1 MNEIKVFNFQENEVR
16 IVDIGGEPWFV
27 AKDVCDVLGIQQPV
41 RAVENLDSDEV
52 RKTHVIDSLNRQ
64 QETYIINESGLYALV
79 IRSNK
84 PNARKFRKW
93 ITSEVLPAIR
103 KTGSYIQ
110 SATGL
115 PSSDVLMSTLY
126 TEMERRIKAEAE
138 RDEYKRN
145 LARIARASNLT
156 FGEISTETGLPK
168 DIVVAAHCKS
178 CRKPHK
184 PQYPKYIQLV
194 LPMREILEECRAI
207 EAGI

>member
-1 MNEIKVFNFQENEVR
+1 MLFEQCFAGLPSVNARDLHRELGSKRQFGNWIKDRLEGFIEGKDYVSNKNVKNLPCGGRPEIDY
-16 IVDIGGEPWFV
+16 IISLDV
-27 AKDVCDVLGIQQPV
+27 AKHIAMLERNEQGRKIRQYFIE
-41 RAVENLDSDEV
+41 VEKEFRRQTS
-52 RKTHVIDSLNRQ
+52 KT
-64 QETYIINESGLYALV
+64 
-79 IRSNK
+79 
-84 PNARKFRKW
+84 
-93 ITSEVLPAIR
+93 
-103 KTGSYIQ
+103 
-110 SATGL
+110 L

-156 FGEISTETGLPK
+156 FGEISAVTGLPK

-194 LPMREILEECRAI
+194 FPMLEVLEECRAI
-207 EAGI
+207 GTI

>member
-1 MNEIKVFNFQENEVR
+1 MNEIITITTATINNEEVNAVNAR
-16 IVDIGGEPWFV
+16 DLHRELGSKRQFGNWIKDRLEGFIEGKDYVSNKNVKNLPCGGRPEIDYIISLDV
-27 AKDVCDVLGIQQPV
+27 AKHIAMLERNEQGRKIRQYFIE
-41 RAVENLDSDEV
+41 VEKEFRRQTS
-52 RKTHVIDSLNRQ
+52 KT
-64 QETYIINESGLYALV
+64 
-79 IRSNK
+79 
-84 PNARKFRKW
+84 
-93 ITSEVLPAIR
+93 
-103 KTGSYIQ
+103 
-110 SATGL
+110 L

-156 FGEISTETGLPK
+156 FGEISAETGLPK

-184 PQYPKYIQLV
+184 PQLPKYIQLV

-207 EAGI
+207 GRI

>member
-1 MNEIKVFNFQENEVR
+1 MNEIINITTATINNEEVNAVNAR
-16 IVDIGGEPWFV
+16 ELWQKLESKRQFGDWIKDRLEGFTEGQDFTVHKIVKGNDGRFRPTEYIISLDV
-27 AKDVCDVLGIQQPV
+27 AKHIAMLERNEQGRKIRQYFIE
-41 RAVENLDSDEV
+41 VEKEFRRQTS
-52 RKTHVIDSLNRQ
+52 KT
-64 QETYIINESGLYALV
+64 
-79 IRSNK
+79 
-84 PNARKFRKW
+84 
-93 ITSEVLPAIR
+93 
-103 KTGSYIQ
+103 
-110 SATGL
+110 L

-156 FGEISTETGLPK
+156 FGEISAVTGLPK

-207 EAGI
+207 EAGII

>member
-1 MNEIKVFNFQENEVR
+1 MNEIINITTATINNEEVNAVNARELWQKLKSKRQFGNWIKDRLDGFTEGQDYAVNKNVKGDDGRFQPTDY
-16 IVDIGGEPWFV
+16 IISLDV
-27 AKDVCDVLGIQQPV
+27 AKHIAMLERNEQGRKIRQYFIE
-41 RAVENLDSDEV
+41 VEKEFRRQTS
-52 RKTHVIDSLNRQ
+52 KT
-64 QETYIINESGLYALV
+64 
-79 IRSNK
+79 
-84 PNARKFRKW
+84 
-93 ITSEVLPAIR
+93 
-103 KTGSYIQ
+103 
-110 SATGL
+110 L
-115 PSSDVLMSTLY
+115 PSSDVLMTTLY

-156 FGEISTETGLPK
+156 FGEISAVTGLPK

-184 PQYPKYIQLV
+184 PQLPKYIQLV